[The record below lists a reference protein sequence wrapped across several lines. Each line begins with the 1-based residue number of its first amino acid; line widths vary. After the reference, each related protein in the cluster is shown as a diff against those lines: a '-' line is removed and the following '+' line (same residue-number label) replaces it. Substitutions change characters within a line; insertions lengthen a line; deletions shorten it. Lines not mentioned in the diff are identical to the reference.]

1 MLKECV
7 LSLPPERYSTRAQA
21 RFLQKNARKR
31 NHSLL
36 QNSSSSSGSGVAQF
50 RRVVDPRER
59 TGGSKPDVLLVCV
72 SFIVL
77 FFLFNSP
84 KISPIYLGFGFGFCD
99 PKLFL
104 SGFFLL

>member
-36 QNSSSSSGSGVAQF
+36 QNSSSSSSSVAQF

-72 SFIVL
+72 SFMVL

-84 KISPIYLGFGFGFCD
+84 KISSNMFRVWFRILRP
-99 PKLFL
+99 
-104 SGFFLL
+104 